1 METQAPKPR
10 RRKWLLILLA
20 VLLVLAVAVPLI
32 VLAVSKAFTAQE
44 SVVRSDWQIDA
55 GKEVA
60 SNEELQ
66 IEYAEADLGDEGMR
80 ALYLVPMDI
89 EEEGF
94 TFYDT
99 EVQQRLSGALEEL
112 KTVTTWT
119 ADNPLAVVNP
129 YGTGSNGLYLYF
141 TTDVATEVQYTVHVD
156 DPDIPDFTATA
167 ADASGQPYGRT
178 HEFQLIGLVPGE
190 VNEVTLTIAGS
201 WGNLRQ
207 TVHFTVEMPDTE
219 SGYNTRLETT
229 DGSSEE
235 ELSDGLFTMMRVN
248 GYLGY
253 GFMYDN
259 AGVMRYEMVLEGFG
273 LDRILSADNDIITCV
288 SSTKIARINGLGQV
302 EQVYDLDGYEL
313 HHDIGFGQDGE
324 LLALAEHAD
333 GETVE
338 DVVLSIDL
346 ESGAVTE
353 LLDFTQVMDGYF
365 ALTRPVSATDPF
377 FWQAGEWDWIHL
389 NSLQYLPEEDS
400 VIVSSRETST
410 IMKFTDIHGTPTL
423 DWLAGDTDFWADTPY
438 ASYCLAQD
446 GEFVPQY
453 GQHCVEYLAAGDT
466 EGVYYL
472 AVYNNNYWA
481 LSSRDDYEPDLAD
494 TVGTDLYGLGHEESQ
509 VYVYKI
515 DENARTFS
523 LEQSFDVPYSSI
535 VSNGSQIGD
544 SGHWAVNS
552 GISMVFGEYNADG
565 ELIREYAYDCTMQNY
580 RTFKYDYSGFW
591 FA

>member
-1 METQAPKPR
+1 METQTPKPR

-99 EVQQRLSGALEEL
+99 EVQQRLAGALEEL

-141 TTDVATEVQYTVHVD
+141 TTDMPTEVQYTVHVD

-167 ADASGQPYGRT
+167 ADANGQRFGRT

-207 TVHFTVEMPDTE
+207 TVHFTVEMPETE

-313 HHDIGFGQDGE
+313 HHDIGFGRT
-324 LLALAEHAD
+324 ANCSRWPNMPTARRWR
-333 GETVE
+333 TMM
-338 DVVLSIDL
+338 LSIDL
-346 ESGAVTE
+346 ET
-353 LLDFTQVMDGYF
+353 
-365 ALTRPVSATDPF
+365 
-377 FWQAGEWDWIHL
+377 
-389 NSLQYLPEEDS
+389 
-400 VIVSSRETST
+400 
-410 IMKFTDIHGTPTL
+410 
-423 DWLAGDTDFWADTPY
+423 GD
-438 ASYCLAQD
+438 
-446 GEFVPQY
+446 V
-453 GQHCVEYLAAGDT
+453 
-466 EGVYYL
+466 
-472 AVYNNNYWA
+472 
-481 LSSRDDYEPDLAD
+481 
-494 TVGTDLYGLGHEESQ
+494 TDLSTLPRRWP
-509 VYVYKI
+509 I
-515 DENARTFS
+515 
-523 LEQSFDVPYSSI
+523 
-535 VSNGSQIGD
+535 
-544 SGHWAVNS
+544 
-552 GISMVFGEYNADG
+552 
-565 ELIREYAYDCTMQNY
+565 TM
-580 RTFKYDYSGFW
+580 R
-591 FA
+591 